1 MWNSRVVKKVRSI
14 ISSVLCIALIASSV
28 KIPTYASEYPG
39 GSNSN
44 GENEFVSGTFEFPSS
59 MYFNYELKND
69 FYYTDDYFKNS
80 ATLYDEHM
88 ATMSLNF
95 ALTSFASYFYDV
107 K

>member
-44 GENEFVSGTFEFPSS
+44 GENELINQIYGSNTGRKPFSE
-59 MYFNYELKND
+59 YETRL
-69 FYYTDDYFKNS
+69 
-80 ATLYDEHM
+80 
-88 ATMSLNF
+88 
-95 ALTSFASYFYDV
+95 V
-107 K
+107 KEIMKKV